1 MKYLHMVYISYQ
13 QVPVHSTGPST
24 WPPGEPPWPWSQQCS
39 RAVPARPRGTDLTMT
54 CSGPA
59 DVVIMSQYSIQSQM
73 NYRIVLESHMEE
85 MILLQGMEPP
95 QYWKYRVWT
104 QTLACRGR
112 SDTHAKPCIIEC
124 KLSIWDW
131 RTVIQTAIDPSVDF
145 LHLHMFKYILFK
157 CILN

>member
-1 MKYLHMVYISYQ
+1 MKYLHMVFISYQ

-39 RAVPARPRGTDLTMT
+39 RAVPARLRGTDLTMT
-54 CSGPA
+54 CSGTA
-59 DVVIMSQYSIQSQM
+59 DVVIMSQYSIQSLM

-104 QTLACRGR
+104 LTLACRGR

-131 RTVIQTAIDPSVDF
+131 RTFIQTAIDPSVDF

>member
-1 MKYLHMVYISYQ
+1 MKYLHVGFISYL

-24 WPPGEPPWPWSQQCS
+24 WPPGEPPWPWSPQCS

-59 DVVIMSQYSIQSQM
+59 DVVIMSQYSIQSPM
-73 NYRIVLESHMEE
+73 KFRIVLESCVGE
-85 MILLQGMEPP
+85 MILFQSP
-95 QYWKYRVWT
+95 QCWKFRVWT
-104 QTLACRGR
+104 PTLACRGR
-112 SDTHAKPCIIEC
+112 SDTLAKSCIIEC
-124 KLSIWDW
+124 KMSSWDW
-131 RTVIQTAIDPSVDF
+131 RTCIQTAIDPSVDF

>member
-1 MKYLHMVYISYQ
+1 MKYLHVVFISYL

-24 WPPGEPPWPWSQQCS
+24 WPPGEPPWPWSLQCS

-59 DVVIMSQYSIQSQM
+59 DVVIMSQYSIQSPM
-73 NYRIVLESHMEE
+73 KYRIVLESCVEE
-85 MILLQGMEPP
+85 MILFQSP
-95 QYWKYRVWT
+95 QDWKYRVWT
-104 QTLACRGR
+104 PTLACRGR
-112 SDTHAKPCIIEC
+112 SDTLAKSCIIEC
-124 KLSIWDW
+124 KMSSWDW
-131 RTVIQTAIDPSVDF
+131 RTCIQTAIDPSVDF